1 MRRFLLAAGALALAA
16 VLTQAGAATAQTS
29 GTAKVPLPPA
39 KVQGG
44 NKALM
49 EDWVRKK
56 QALRDQVYEDLR
68 RKGLIPRDGSVTFDA
83 RVKPDPRNPGKV
95 TVKIESMTII
105 ERPKGQGQAPGQA
118 QGQGGAFPQTQNDP
132 IFGARTPTGQT
143 QAVEATI
150 PIGGGTMRET
160 ITIVGGKPQ
169 EQARP

>member
-1 MRRFLLAAGALALAA
+1 MRRILLAAGALALVA

-29 GTAKVPLPPA
+29 GTARVPLPPA
-39 KVQGG
+39 KAQGG

-68 RKGLIPRDGSVTFDA
+68 RKGLIPKDGTVTFDA
-83 RVKPDPRNPGKV
+83 RVKPDPKNPGKV
-95 TVKIESMTII
+95 TVKIESMTIT
-105 ERPKGQGQAPGQA
+105 ERPKGQGQT
-118 QGQGGAFPQTQNDP
+118 QGGAFPQTKNDP
-132 IFGARTPTGQT
+132 IFGARTPNGQT
-143 QAVEATI
+143 QAVEAII

>member
-1 MRRFLLAAGALALAA
+1 MRRILLAAGALALAA
-16 VLTQAGAATAQTS
+16 VLTQAGVATAQTS
-29 GTAKVPLPPA
+29 GSKSVVPVP
-39 KVQGG
+39 KSQGG

-68 RKGLIPRDGSVTFDA
+68 RKGLIPKDGFVTFDA
-83 RVKPDPRNPGKV
+83 LVKPDPKNPGKV
-95 TVKIESMTII
+95 TVKIESMTIT
-105 ERPKGQGQAPGQA
+105 ERPKGQGQA
-118 QGQGGAFPQTQNDP
+118 QGQGGAFPQTKNDP
-132 IFGARTPTGQT
+132 IFGARTPNGQT
-143 QAVEATI
+143 QAVEAAI

>member
-1 MRRFLLAAGALALAA
+1 MRRILLAAGALALAA
-16 VLTQAGAATAQTS
+16 VLTQAGVATAQTS
-29 GTAKVPLPPA
+29 GSKGVVPVPKA
-39 KVQGG
+39 QGG

-68 RKGLIPRDGSVTFDA
+68 RKGLIPKDGTVTFDA
-83 RVKPDPRNPGKV
+83 RVKPDPKNPGKV
-95 TVKIESMTII
+95 TVKIESMTIT
-105 ERPKGQGQAPGQA
+105 ERPKG
-118 QGQGGAFPQTQNDP
+118 QGQGGAFPQTKNDP
-132 IFGARTPTGQT
+132 IFGARTPNGQT
-143 QAVEATI
+143 QAVEAAI

>member
-1 MRRFLLAAGALALAA
+1 MRRILLAAGALALAA

-29 GTAKVPLPPA
+29 GTTRVPMPPA
-39 KVQGG
+39 KAQGG

-68 RKGLIPRDGSVTFDA
+68 RKGLIPKDGFVTFDA
-83 RVKPDPRNPGKV
+83 LVKPDPKNPGKV
-95 TVKIESMTII
+95 TVKIESMTIT
-105 ERPKGQGQAPGQA
+105 ERPRQQS
-118 QGQGGAFPQTQNDP
+118 QGGAFPQTKNDP
-132 IFGARTPTGQT
+132 IFGARTPNGQT
-143 QAVEATI
+143 QAVEAAI

>member
-1 MRRFLLAAGALALAA
+1 MRRFLQAAGALALAA
-16 VLTQAGAATAQTS
+16 VLTQAGVATAQTS

-68 RKGLIPRDGSVTFDA
+68 RKGLIPKDGVVSFDA
-83 RVKPDPRNPGKV
+83 LVKPDPKNPGKV
-95 TVKIESMTII
+95 TVKIKSMTIT
-105 ERPKGQGQAPGQA
+105 ERPKGQGQT
-118 QGQGGAFPQTQNDP
+118 QGGAFPQTKNDP
-132 IFGARTPTGQT
+132 IFGARTPSGQT

>member
-1 MRRFLLAAGALALAA
+1 MRRILLAAGALALAA

-29 GTAKVPLPPA
+29 GSKGAVPVP

-68 RKGLIPRDGSVTFDA
+68 RKGLIPRDGFVTFDA
-83 RVKPDPRNPGKV
+83 RVKPDPKNPGKV
-95 TVKIESMTII
+95 TVKIESMTIT
-105 ERPKGQGQAPGQA
+105 ERPKGQT
-118 QGQGGAFPQTQNDP
+118 QGGAFPQTKNDP
-132 IFGARTPTGQT
+132 IFGARTPNGQT

-150 PIGGGTMRET
+150 PIGGAAMRET

>member
-1 MRRFLLAAGALALAA
+1 MRRILLAVGALALAA

-29 GTAKVPLPPA
+29 GSKGVVPVPKA
-39 KVQGG
+39 QGG

-68 RKGLIPRDGSVTFDA
+68 RKGLIPKDGFVSFDA
-83 RVKPDPRNPGKV
+83 LVKPDPKNPGKV
-95 TVKIESMTII
+95 TVKIESMTIT
-105 ERPKGQGQAPGQA
+105 ERPKASGQTQA
-118 QGQGGAFPQTQNDP
+118 QGGAFPQTKNDP
-132 IFGARTPTGQT
+132 IFGARTPNGQT
-143 QAVEATI
+143 QAVEAAI

>member
-1 MRRFLLAAGALALAA
+1 MRRILLAAGALALAA
-16 VLTQAGAATAQTS
+16 VLTQAGGATAQTS
-29 GTAKVPLPPA
+29 GTARVPLPPA
-39 KVQGG
+39 KAQGG

-68 RKGLIPRDGSVTFDA
+68 RKGLIPKDGTVTFDA
-83 RVKPDPRNPGKV
+83 RVKPDPKNPGKV
-95 TVKIESMTII
+95 TVQIESMTIT
-105 ERPKGQGQAPGQA
+105 ERPKGQT
-118 QGQGGAFPQTQNDP
+118 QGGAFPQTKNDP
-132 IFGARTPTGQT
+132 IFGARTPNGQT

>member
-1 MRRFLLAAGALALAA
+1 MRRILQAAGALALAA
-16 VLTQAGAATAQTS
+16 VLTQAGGATAQTS
-29 GTAKVPLPPA
+29 GSKGVVPVP

-83 RVKPDPRNPGKV
+83 RVKPDPKNPGKV
-95 TVKIESMTII
+95 TVKIESMTIT
-105 ERPKGQGQAPGQA
+105 ERPKASGQVQN
-118 QGQGGAFPQTQNDP
+118 QGGAFPQAKNDP
-132 IFGARTPTGQT
+132 IFGARTPNGQT
-143 QAVEATI
+143 QAVEAAI

>member
-1 MRRFLLAAGALALAA
+1 MRRILLAAGALALAA
-16 VLTQAGAATAQTS
+16 VLTQAEVATAQTS
-29 GTAKVPLPPA
+29 GSKGVVPVPKA
-39 KVQGG
+39 QGG

-68 RKGLIPRDGSVTFDA
+68 RKGLIPKDGTVTFDA
-83 RVKPDPRNPGKV
+83 RVKPDPKNPGKV
-95 TVKIESMTII
+95 TVKIESMTIT
-105 ERPKGQGQAPGQA
+105 ERPKGQGQT
-118 QGQGGAFPQTQNDP
+118 QGGAFPQTKNDP
-132 IFGARTPTGQT
+132 IFGARTPNGQT
-143 QAVEATI
+143 QAVEAAI